1 MDSEAGN
8 KDRQVSPLSLLSLSL
23 SFSLRVSL
31 LSLRV
36 PPSPSFSLFFSLSL
50 GLSLSLVLSFM
61 LLIHKKASQ
70 LDKRLSCVSIQKDS
84 EVSSTGPWT
93 STETVT
99 DACEQHKDSR
109 LANAGRA
116 RGWRQTWMPTKSRRL

>member
-1 MDSEAGN
+1 
-8 KDRQVSPLSLLSLSL
+8 
-23 SFSLRVSL
+23 
-31 LSLRV
+31 
-36 PPSPSFSLFFSLSL
+36 
-50 GLSLSLVLSFM
+50 M

-116 RGWRQTWMPTKSRRL
+116 RGWRQTWMPTKSRRLWRASSSCTTCWCARAWRRHAL

>member
-1 MDSEAGN
+1 MEAGN
-8 KDRQVSPLSLLSLSL
+8 KDRQVSPPSLLSLSL
-23 SFSLRVSL
+23 SFSLPAL
-31 LSLRV
+31 
-36 PPSPSFSLFFSLSL
+36 PPSPSLSLFLSLFFSLSL